1 MDNNTFDFGFT
12 LVDEDELEAVQAA
25 STVVEATTQELGTVQ
40 DRLDAVYNMIQ
51 PLLNNL
57 SASSEKD
64 YLYWPGT
71 QRIAKIEEFSD
82 QLRNVYSGGNT

>member
-1 MDNNTFDFGFT
+1 MDNNTFDFGFS
-12 LVDEDELEAVQAA
+12 LVTEDELDAVQAA

-40 DRLDAVYNMIQ
+40 DRLDDLYNMVQ

-57 SASSEKD
+57 SASPEKD

-82 QLRNVYSGGNT
+82 QLRNVYTGGNT